1 MTEVTPSEGA
11 DRREAAGARQERV
24 VRREG
29 SETGREQVVRPERP
43 ETGQERVVRR
53 EGSETGRE
61 RVVRR
66 EGSETGREQVVRPE
80 RPETGRE
87 QVVRREGLE
96 TRREAGRTERPG
108 PRSGPGGRGEAA
120 VAPRPGVRAAGEPGT
135 RGDLHEATLLPRDAS
150 DELGMRLQ
158 HAVGG
163 FVDNPREAVEEA
175 DHVMEE
181 AAARLAEALAS
192 RRRTLKA
199 SWQDTGDG
207 PHATADTEQLRLA
220 LRDYRATAERL
231 LRM

>member
-29 SETGREQVVRPERP
+29 SETGREQVVR
-43 ETGQERVVRR
+43 R
-53 EGSETGRE
+53 EGS
-61 RVVRR
+61 
-66 EGSETGREQVVRPE
+66 
-80 RPETGRE
+80 ETGRE

-108 PRSGPGGRGEAA
+108 RRSGPGGRGEAA
-120 VAPRPGVRAAGEPGT
+120 VAPRPGVRTAGEPGT
-135 RGDLHEATLLPRDAS
+135 RGDRREAPLLSPDAS

-175 DHVMEE
+175 DHVVEE

>member
-29 SETGREQVVRPERP
+29 SETGRERVVRPERP
-43 ETGQERVVRR
+43 ETGQER
-53 EGSETGRE
+53 
-61 RVVRR
+61 
-66 EGSETGREQVVRPE
+66 
-80 RPETGRE
+80 
-87 QVVRREGLE
+87 VVRREGLE

-120 VAPRPGVRAAGEPGT
+120 VAPRPGVRAFGEPGT

>member
-11 DRREAAGARQERV
+11 DRREAAGTRQEQA

-29 SETGREQVVRPERP
+29 AGMGREQAVRREAAGTGREHDA
-43 ETGQERVVRR
+43 RR
-53 EGSETGRE
+53 EGAGAR
-61 RVVRR
+61 
-66 EGSETGREQVVRPE
+66 GDQVA
-80 RPETGRE
+80 
-87 QVVRREGLE
+87 RREGLE
-96 TRREAGRTERPG
+96 TRREAGRKERPG
-108 PRSGPGGRGEAA
+108 PRSGAGARGEAA
-120 VAPRPGVRAAGEPGT
+120 VAPRPEARGAGEPGT
-135 RGDLHEATLLPRDAS
+135 RGDRRDAPLLPPHES

>member
-11 DRREAAGARQERV
+11 DRREAAGAR
-24 VRREG
+24 
-29 SETGREQVVRPERP
+29 
-43 ETGQERVVRR
+43 QERVVRR

-80 RPETGRE
+80 RPETGRERVVRREGSETGRE

-120 VAPRPGVRAAGEPGT
+120 VAPRPGVRAFGEPGT
-135 RGDLHEATLLPRDAS
+135 RGDLREAPMLPRDAS

>member
-1 MTEVTPSEGA
+1 
-11 DRREAAGARQERV
+11 
-24 VRREG
+24 
-29 SETGREQVVRPERP
+29 
-43 ETGQERVVRR
+43 
-53 EGSETGRE
+53 
-61 RVVRR
+61 
-66 EGSETGREQVVRPE
+66 
-80 RPETGRE
+80 

-135 RGDLHEATLLPRDAS
+135 RGDLHEAPLLPRDAS

>member
-1 MTEVTPSEGA
+1 MGA
-11 DRREAAGARQERV
+11 GTGQEQA

-29 SETGREQVVRPERP
+29 AG
-43 ETGQERVVRR
+43 TGQEQAVRR
-53 EGSETGRE
+53 EGAGTGQE
-61 RVVRR
+61 QAVRR
-66 EGSETGREQVVRPE
+66 EGAGTGREE
-80 RPETGRE
+80 AGTGRE
-87 QVVRREGLE
+87 HDARLEGAGARGDQVARREGLE

-108 PRSGPGGRGEAA
+108 PRSGAGGRGEAA
-120 VAPRPGVRAAGEPGT
+120 VAPRPEARGAGEPGT
-135 RGDLHEATLLPRDAS
+135 RGDRRDAPLLPPHES